1 MPSRPAS
8 LCRCPVTPGSEV
20 WADDGTTW
28 DTPDVV
34 LSDGPQSTVLSS
46 GDLDYVGRDMPR
58 SGRIG
63 FTVAPGPSA

>member
-1 MPSRPAS
+1 MVWAS

-28 DTPDVV
+28 DNPDVV
-34 LSDGPQSTVLSS
+34 LSSGPDSFLC
-46 GDLDYVGRDMPR
+46 GDPESLDMPPR

-63 FTVAPGPSA
+63 FTVEPGPSA